1 MAEQKQHPSLLGQLI
16 SSVTGGGPAKSIS
29 EMGLEEFRQTMEQI
43 AREDA
48 DKMAII
54 RDSLGVTQ
62 SLQTPEQVQEG
73 IQKAQGAARTTQM
86 VDVTDTEMGKLS
98 SPEPLVEMARQ
109 IRDEDIQVKAL
120 EPLYEKAATDDDM
133 GLPSSPSQVEEL
145 KGLYAKKG
153 KEYRKDQIVDWSYIN
168 DPLVEGGVRGNSR
181 VWGDASIET
190 QNAVIDRIV
199 AKGRADGLNDRD
211 IALVLAIAKHESG
224 FNPDAAA
231 GTTSARGLGQF
242 INRTGETYGITEG
255 NQWDLDAQIDALIAH
270 TKDNKKLAEG
280 KGEEYIYAYHHD
292 GPSLSYGGLDIS
304 KNKVMPLV
312 NQFEAFLKGKG
323 NLQEPN
329 YPDQTRETS
338 PRPVLREG
346 SDRSTSPRPQLR
358 PEDE

>member
-16 SSVTGGGPAKSIS
+16 SSVTGGSPAKSVS
-29 EMGLEEFRQTMEQI
+29 EMDLEEFRQTMEQI

-54 RDSLGVTQ
+54 RDSLGITQ
-62 SLQTPEQVQEG
+62 SLQTPEQVQQS
-73 IQKAQGAARTTQM
+73 IQSAKGGPDTTTM
-86 VDVTDTEMGKLS
+86 VDVTDTDQGQLS

-109 IRDEDIQVKAL
+109 VREEDIQVKAL

-168 DPLVEGGVRGNSR
+168 DPLVDGGVRGNSR

-190 QNAVIDRIV
+190 QNTVIDRIV
-199 AKGRADGLNDRD
+199 SKGREEGLDDRK
-211 IALVLAIAKHESG
+211 IALVLAIAKVESG

-242 INRTGETYGITEG
+242 INRTGNTYGITEE
-255 NQWDLDAQIDALIAH
+255 NQWDLDTQINALIAH
-270 TKDNKKLAEG
+270 TKDNMKLAEG
-280 KGEEYIYAYHHD
+280 RGEEYIYAFHHD
-292 GPSLSYGGLDIS
+292 GPSLAYGGLDIS

-312 NQFEAFLKGKG
+312 NQFETFLQGKG
-323 NLQEPN
+323 TLQEPD
-329 YPDQTRETS
+329 YPDQTRGTS

-358 PEDE
+358 PEE